1 MTLALWLIKAQFQTR
16 FTATLLSMLAIAL
29 GVALGFAIDLINTAA
44 LNDFSRAMKSVQG
57 EPDAVIAPRDS
68 ASSVPLTVINHVAR
82 DPAALVVAPVIEVR
96 VRIDNESAT
105 VRLIGL
111 DVLSAPAVMPDLL
124 PHQST
129 AVPGNMFEDGVYLS
143 RALATRLKRKAGDE
157 VAITRG
163 DATWRTRIA
172 ATCRQ
177 RDQMT

>member
-1 MTLALWLIKAQFQTR
+1 MTLALWLIKAQFHTR

-68 ASSVPLTVINHVAR
+68 AASLPLTVINQVAR
-82 DPAALVVAPVIEVR
+82 DPAVLVIAPVIEVR

-111 DVLSAPAVMPDLL
+111 DVLSTPAVMPDLL
-124 PHQST
+124 PRQS
-129 AVPGNMFEDGVYLS
+129 AKIG
-143 RALATRLKRKAGDE
+143 RAS
-157 VAITRG
+157 
-163 DATWRTRIA
+163 
-172 ATCRQ
+172 CRE
-177 RDQMT
+177 RV